1 MALSVV
7 NNYAS
12 LNAQQNLSRT
22 SGSLSKSL
30 ERLSSGLK
38 INRGADGPAA
48 LVISEQ
54 QRANI
59 SGLRTALDNTNKAV
73 SLVQTGEGALQE
85 INSLLG
91 KARSLALDSAQAGVN
106 DTAALAANQAEITNL
121 LETINKIANTTQFN
135 NQLLFADTEEQSKT
149 LISPIGANADQVASP
164 IAKGSERTLTFQ
176 IGANA
181 NQTVNLTLKAVNT
194 NALGVEANAQV
205 ANLSAIDVSTS
216 GSAQDAVQVI
226 DKAISDVSSL
236 RSTLGAFQ
244 ANTLESNANNLRASL
259 ENTVA
264 AESVIRDTDFATE
277 IANFTRA
284 QVQLQAGSTVLGNAN
299 QIPQLVA
306 SLLRG

>member
-7 NNYAS
+7 NNNAS

-106 DTAALAANQAEITNL
+106 DTAALAANQSEITSL

-176 IGANA
+176 IGPNT
-181 NQTVNLTLKAVNT
+181 NQTVSLTLKAVNT
-194 NALGVEANAQV
+194 NALGVDANAQV

>member
-7 NNYAS
+7 NNNAS

-30 ERLSSGLK
+30 ERLSSSLK

-194 NALGVEANAQV
+194 NALGVDANAQV